1 MPEHARPHLHT
12 HHRSASHSA
21 VAGVAYRLGLKLF
34 DEHSG
39 KWHDYSKR
47 AGTAVVHAQ
56 TVAPPGAPAW
66 LSDPAQL
73 WNAVE
78 KQELRTNSQLARDYR
93 IPIPFGVDEKGAVAM
108 SVAMARYI
116 VSRFNVP
123 VSIGVHRDNAVDL
136 DGKAK
141 PTGKVGFHAHLYFP
155 TRRIEREGS
164 GEGAKWRL
172 GAKLSELSNKSTSG
186 SLVDAMNDKWAVLA
200 NRYAE
205 WSGVPAIYASKSY
218 VRLGLE
224 KTPRPER
231 ARRFGKTNNWQ
242 RKQGSN
248 QGNPGNPHRSAHAAS
263 APLHVLQ
270 SVQGKADAGVAR
282 PAAGAG
288 RPAASLPGSLA
299 VDFHPDALAS
309 RLAKRRSHE
318 GANAERAVRRARE
331 RAGKGI
337 EGRAPLLSRVAF
349 VAGRTVRIDHH
360 LRLSE
365 AMQRAGGSPK
375 TDADHAALERAMLL
389 ADILDAMLFFM
400 ERARQ
405 TDADFRMRLMR
416 ERMKFEDAMDKQRML
431 DGEAR
436 RASARLDQWLRAS
449 ALRAEFR
456 SLSSGHSTL
465 VTRQVQAAASA
476 RSAHDAVNRHR
487 TVLTGLELKIDAH
500 RRQSDHQIERLI
512 NTMSPYRLDF
522 PRVLRAI
529 SPQLSDAQKIEIE
542 AAAEKLGVVLD
553 NAVPLSRSEAPF
565 RSSTKRL

>member
-34 DEHSG
+34 DEHAG
-39 KWHDYSKR
+39 KWHEYSKR
-47 AGTAVVHAQ
+47 AGNAVVHAQ
-56 TVAPPGAPAW
+56 TIAPPGAPAW

-108 SVAMARYI
+108 SIAMARYI

-123 VSIGVHRDNAVDL
+123 VSVGVHRDNAVDL
-136 DGKAK
+136 DGNAK
-141 PTGKVGFHAHLYFP
+141 PADKVGFHAHLYFP
-155 TRRIEREGS
+155 TRRLEREGS
-164 GEGAKWRL
+164 GEGATWRL
-172 GAKLSELSNKSTSG
+172 GAKLSELANKSTSG
-186 SLVDAMNDKWAVLA
+186 ALVDAMNDKWAVLA

-205 WSGVPAIYASKSY
+205 WAGIPAIYASKSY
-218 VRLGLE
+218 ARLGLDR
-224 KTPRPER
+224 TPRPER
-231 ARRFGKTNNWQ
+231 ARRFGKTNNWK
-242 RKQGSN
+242 RNQGSS
-248 QGNPGNPHRSAHAAS
+248 QGNPHRAARAAS
-263 APLHVLQ
+263 GPLHMLQ
-270 SVQGKADAGVAR
+270 GMQGKLTAGAAHR
-282 PAAGAG
+282 AAGTG
-288 RPAASLPGSLA
+288 RPAASSPGSIA
-299 VDFHPDALAS
+299 VDFNPDALAS
-309 RLAKRRSHE
+309 RLAKRRSQE

-365 AMQRAGGSPK
+365 AMRRAGGSPK

-389 ADILDAMLFFM
+389 ADILDAMLFYM

-405 TDADFRMRLMR
+405 TEADFRMRLMR

-431 DGEAR
+431 DSEVRKAN
-436 RASARLDQWLRAS
+436 ARLDQWLRAS
-449 ALRAEFR
+449 ALRAQFR
-456 SLSSGHSTL
+456 SMSAEHGTL
-465 VTRQVQAAASA
+465 VARQMQAAGSA
-476 RSAHDAVNRHR
+476 RRAHDAFARHR
-487 TVLTGLELKIDAH
+487 ATVAALERKIDAH
-500 RRQSDHQIERLI
+500 LRQSDHQIERLI
-512 NTMSPYRLDF
+512 ETMTPYRLDF
-522 PRVLRAI
+522 PRVLRI
-529 SPQLSDAQKIEIE
+529 IGPQLSDSQKLEVE

-553 NAVPLSRSEAPF
+553 NRVPLARAEAPF
-565 RSSTKRL
+565 RTTAKRL

>member
-47 AGTAVVHAQ
+47 AGNAVVHAQ

-93 IPIPFGVDEKGAVAM
+93 IPIPLGVDEKGAVAM

-155 TRRIEREGS
+155 TRRLEREGR
-164 GEGAKWRL
+164 GEGATWRL
-172 GAKLSELSNKSTSG
+172 GAKLSELANKSTSG
-186 SLVDAMNDKWAVLA
+186 ALVDAMNDKWAVLA

-205 WSGVPAIYASKSY
+205 WAGVPAIYASKSY

-231 ARRFGKTNNWQ
+231 ARRFGKANNW
-242 RKQGSN
+242 RRDQGIN
-248 QGNPGNPHRSAHAAS
+248 QGNPHRVARAAS
-263 APLHVLQ
+263 GPLHALQ
-270 SVQGKADAGVAR
+270 GVQGKLIAGAAHR
-282 PAAGAG
+282 AAGIG
-288 RPAASLPGSLA
+288 RPAGSSPESIA
-299 VDFHPDALAS
+299 IDFRPDALAS
-309 RLAKRRSHE
+309 RLAARRGHS
-318 GANAERAVRRARE
+318 GASAQRAVRRARA

-337 EGRAPLLSRVAF
+337 EGRAPLISRVAF

-365 AMQRAGGSPK
+365 AMRRAGGSPK
-375 TDADHAALERAMLL
+375 TDAEHAALERAMLL

-405 TDADFRMRLMR
+405 TQADFSMKLMR

-431 DGEAR
+431 DSEVRKAN
-436 RASARLDQWLRAS
+436 ARLDQWLRAS
-449 ALRAEFR
+449 ALRAQFR
-456 SLSSGHSTL
+456 SMSAEHGTL
-465 VTRQVQAAASA
+465 MTRQMQAAGSA
-476 RSAHDAVNRHR
+476 RRAHDAFARHR
-487 TVLTGLELKIDAH
+487 AAVAGLERQLDAH
-500 RRQSDHQIERLI
+500 AQRSARHVDQLIE
-512 NTMSPYRLDF
+512 TMTPYRLDF
-522 PRVLRAI
+522 PRVLRVI
-529 SPQLSDAQKIEIE
+529 GPELSDAQKLEVE
-542 AAAEKLGVVLD
+542 AAAGKLGVVLD

-565 RSSTKRL
+565 RHTAKRL

>member
-12 HHRSASHSA
+12 HHRSSNHSA
-21 VAGVAYRLGLKLF
+21 VAGAAYRLGLKLF
-34 DEHSG
+34 DEHAG

-47 AGTAVVHAQ
+47 AGNAVVHAQ

-66 LSDPAQL
+66 LSDSVQL

-93 IPIPFGVDEKGAVAM
+93 IPIPFGVEEKGAVAM

-123 VSIGVHRDNAVDL
+123 VSIGVHRDNSVDL
-136 DGKAK
+136 DGNAK
-141 PTGKVGFHAHLYFP
+141 PADKVGFHAHLYFP
-155 TRRIEREGS
+155 TRRLEREGS
-164 GEGAKWRL
+164 GEGATWRL
-172 GAKLSELSNKSTSG
+172 GAKLSELANKSTSG
-186 SLVDAMNDKWAVLA
+186 HLVDAMNDKWAVLA

-205 WSGVPAIYASKSY
+205 WAGVPAIYASKSY
-218 VRLGLE
+218 ARLGLD

-231 ARRFGKTNNWQ
+231 ARRFGKANNWQ
-242 RKQGSN
+242 RKQG
-248 QGNPGNPHRSAHAAS
+248 GTPGNPHRPARAAS
-263 APLHVLQ
+263 GPLHLLQ
-270 SVQGKADAGVAR
+270 GMQGKANAGAAHR
-282 PAAGAG
+282 AAGTG
-288 RPAASLPGSLA
+288 RPAASSPGSIA
-299 VDFHPDALAS
+299 IDFNPDALAS
-309 RLAKRRSHE
+309 RLAKRRSQE
-318 GANAERAVRRARE
+318 GANAERAARRARE

-365 AMQRAGGSPK
+365 AMRRAGGSPK
-375 TDADHAALERAMLL
+375 TDAEHAALERAMLL
-389 ADILDAMLFFM
+389 ADILDAMLFYM

-436 RASARLDQWLRAS
+436 KANARLDQWLRAS
-449 ALRAEFR
+449 ALRAQFR
-456 SLSSGHSTL
+456 SMSSGHGTL
-465 VTRQVQAAASA
+465 ASRQMQAAGSA
-476 RSAHDAVNRHR
+476 RRAHEAVNRHR
-487 TVLTGLELKIDAH
+487 TVLTGLERKLDADAQKTARRIDQLIDAM
-500 RRQSDHQIERLI
+500 L
-512 NTMSPYRLDF
+512 PYRLDF
-522 PRVLRAI
+522 PRVLRVI
-529 SPQLSDAQKIEIE
+529 GPELSDAQRLEVE

-553 NAVPLSRSEAPF
+553 NRVPLARAEAPF
-565 RSSTKRL
+565 RTTAKRL

>member
-1 MPEHARPHLHT
+1 MPEHARPHIHT
-12 HHRSASHSA
+12 HHRSSKHSA
-21 VAGVAYRLGLKLF
+21 VAGVAYRLGLTLF
-34 DEHSG
+34 DEHAG

-56 TVAPPGAPAW
+56 TIAPPRAPAW

-93 IPIPFGVDEKGAVAM
+93 IPIPLGIDEKGAVAM
-108 SVAMARYI
+108 SIAMARYI

-136 DGKAK
+136 DGNAK
-141 PTGKVGFHAHLYFP
+141 PADKVGFHAHLYFP
-155 TRRIEREGS
+155 TRRLEREGS
-164 GEGAKWRL
+164 GEGATWRL
-172 GAKLSELSNKSTSG
+172 GAKLSELANKSTSG
-186 SLVDAMNDKWAVLA
+186 ALVEAMNDKWAVLA

-205 WSGVPAIYASKSY
+205 WSGMPAIYASKSY
-218 VRLGLE
+218 VRLGLD

-231 ARRFGKTNNWQ
+231 ARRFGKTNNW
-242 RKQGSN
+242 RRNQGSS
-248 QGNPGNPHRSAHAAS
+248 QGNPHRAARAAS
-263 APLHVLQ
+263 GPLHVLQ
-270 SVQGKADAGVAR
+270 GVQGKAIAGAAR
-282 PAAGAG
+282 PAAGTG
-288 RPAASLPGSLA
+288 RPAGSSPASIA
-299 VDFHPDALAS
+299 IDFHTGALAS

-318 GANAERAVRRARE
+318 GANAERAVRRASA

-337 EGRAPLLSRVAF
+337 EGHAPLLSRVSF

-365 AMQRAGGSPK
+365 AMRRAGGSPK

-389 ADILDAMLFFM
+389 ADILDAMLFYM

-416 ERMKFEDAMDKQRML
+416 ERMKFEDAMDKQRVL
-431 DGEAR
+431 DSEVRKAN
-436 RASARLDQWLRAS
+436 ARLDQWLRAS

-456 SLSSGHSTL
+456 SLSSGHGTL
-465 VTRQVQAAASA
+465 VTRQADAAGRSRRARDVVDRRKGAVAGLERQLDAHAQRSA
-476 RSAHDAVNRHR
+476 RHVDQ
-487 TVLTGLELKIDAH
+487 L
-500 RRQSDHQIERLI
+500 IE
-512 NTMSPYRLDF
+512 TMTPYRLDF
-522 PRVLRAI
+522 PHVLRVI
-529 SPQLSDAQKIEIE
+529 GPELSDAQKLEVE
-542 AAAEKLGVVLD
+542 AAAGKLGVVLD

-565 RSSTKRL
+565 RHTAKRL